1 MLRTAILR
9 LPYLTLPLPVQ
20 RVLLV
25 SQDYEVMPAGP
36 AVVMAHELGHNLGFD
51 HDDELGVPCACDEPT
66 TNCIMWSTLDTRL
79 VVSIFMRLSQP
90 SITIRCGYCSIRLS
104 MTLCLFVS
112 AFHVMSRC
120 VVVLR
125 LGTVVSFH
133 YRRCE
138 FKKNKKL
145 CFCPHLRQMLIY
157 FQNPFTV
164 RLTI

>member
-1 MLRTAILR
+1 MLYSV
-9 LPYLTLPLPVQ
+9 YLYITLPLPVQ

-36 AVVMAHELGHNLGFD
+36 AVVMAHALGHNLGFD
-51 HDDELGVPCACDEPT
+51 HDDELGVPCDCDEPT

-79 VVSIFMRLSQP
+79 VVFIFLRLNQP

-138 FKKNKKL
+138 FKKK
-145 CFCPHLRQMLIY
+145 QE
-157 FQNPFTV
+157 
-164 RLTI
+164 TILLSASSPNVDLFSKFFYC